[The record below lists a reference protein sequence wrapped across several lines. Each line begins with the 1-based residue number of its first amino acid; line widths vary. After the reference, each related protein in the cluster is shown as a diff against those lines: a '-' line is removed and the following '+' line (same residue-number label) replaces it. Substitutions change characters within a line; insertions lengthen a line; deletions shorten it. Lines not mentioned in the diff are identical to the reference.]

1 MADSEPDRFEGASC
15 TATLDTVAQTLT
27 FEHRGWGATKEQKL
41 LSPLVVPLGA
51 IGAVEFEQHWFNGY
65 FRIVRRG
72 QQPWL
77 HSVHADPHALTC
89 AEDPTAF
96 ALRVRAAAAAAK
108 PMTDGEVEEGLP
120 DFEAAEDQANE
131 PTTGGRV
138 AGAVGRT
145 VGRGLVHGLFN
156 NW

>member
-1 MADSEPDRFEGASC
+1 MADSDADRFEGASC

-27 FEHRGWGATKEQKL
+27 FEHRGWGASREQKA

-51 IGAVEFEQHWFNGY
+51 IGAVEYRKHWVNGY

-77 HSVHADPHALTC
+77 HSIHSDPHALTC
-89 AEDPTAF
+89 AEDPTEF
-96 ALRVRAAAAAAK
+96 AERVRDAVAA
-108 PMTDGEVEEGLP
+108 VEPLTEDQVEDGLP
-120 DFEAAEDQANE
+120 DFEAAEEIAAK

-138 AGAVGRT
+138 AGGIGRALIN
-145 VGRGLVHGLFN
+145 GFFN
-156 NW
+156 SR